1 MKYVKS
7 QMKELVKDSVDLQER
22 LQKLMKEMDLEKTFA
37 LKALYHSEV
46 ADGGAY
52 QTAYQ
57 DLVYKYKD

>member
-46 ADGGAY
+46 ADGG
-52 QTAYQ
+52 
-57 DLVYKYKD
+57 

>member
-57 DLVYKYKD
+57 